1 MGQSPFIPSSEQLRP
16 FSAELWLIAA
26 IVAVLVT
33 PFFTSRSNR
42 PTAVVALV
50 GLIAALV
57 GLILAAPAAC
67 NAGSAFGG
75 MLVSDSFAV
84 LWKAIL
90 LLFVT
95 GVVVM
100 GLCTVGP
107 AMREGD
113 GPEFYALLLSA
124 TLGMS
129 LMGSANNLLMVFMA
143 VELASL
149 PSYVLAGFRKTDRG
163 GSEAS
168 LKYVLFGAAS
178 SAMMVYGLSMLYG
191 LFGTLDIEPI
201 ARQIG
206 QTGATIPLILGL
218 AGLLIGLGFKI
229 SAVPLHFWCPDVFEG
244 AAIDVTTFLSVAS
257 KGAGLVLL
265 LRLVMSFAAGVGFA
279 GDVVI
284 ALAGVIGVMGAVT
297 ATVGNTAAFV
307 QNNIKR
313 LLAYSS
319 IAHAGYMLC
328 AVALLVR
335 PAGADAAASSQ
346 AVAQALLLYLA
357 VYLFMNLGA
366 FTVAGLIY
374 RATGSENINDYAGMS
389 RRNPV
394 LAVCMAVCLLSL
406 VGLPPL
412 AGFGA
417 KLWVMKVLAEGGGWW
432 WALVGVIGVNTIAS
446 LYYYARVLRVMF
458 LVESESPPVRVGT
471 VGSALAMACA
481 AVLFLMFVGF
491 YPMLQLTGRY
501 AAMALPR

>member
-1 MGQSPFIPSSEQLRP
+1 
-16 FSAELWLIAA
+16 
-26 IVAVLVT
+26 
-33 PFFTSRSNR
+33 
-42 PTAVVALV
+42 
-50 GLIAALV
+50 
-57 GLILAAPAAC
+57 
-67 NAGSAFGG
+67 
-75 MLVSDSFAV
+75 
-84 LWKAIL
+84 
-90 LLFVT
+90 
-95 GVVVM
+95 
-100 GLCTVGP
+100 
-107 AMREGD
+107 
-113 GPEFYALLLSA
+113 
-124 TLGMS
+124 
-129 LMGSANNLLMVFMA
+129 
-143 VELASL
+143 
-149 PSYVLAGFRKTDRG
+149 
-163 GSEAS
+163 
-168 LKYVLFGAAS
+168 
-178 SAMMVYGLSMLYG
+178 
-191 LFGTLDIEPI
+191 
-201 ARQIG
+201 
-206 QTGATIPLILGL
+206 
-218 AGLLIGLGFKI
+218 
-229 SAVPLHFWCPDVFEG
+229 
-244 AAIDVTTFLSVAS
+244 
-257 KGAGLVLL
+257 
-265 LRLVMSFAAGVGFA
+265 
-279 GDVVI
+279 
-284 ALAGVIGVMGAVT
+284 MGAVT